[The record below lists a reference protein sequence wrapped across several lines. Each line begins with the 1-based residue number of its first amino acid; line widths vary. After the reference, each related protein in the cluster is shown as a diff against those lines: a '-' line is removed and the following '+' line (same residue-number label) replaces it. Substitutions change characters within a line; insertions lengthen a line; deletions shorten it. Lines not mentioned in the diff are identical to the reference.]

1 MATTCVFYIGE
12 GISWFWDIPFF
23 FKLGNLRCRGNP
35 LQLYFYLLV
44 TLLFDLVI
52 FTLSFGYLFIA
63 IFFFLY
69 GYFFKGKYRF
79 FFCYYFIVSIG
90 GLPRPVGDFLKD
102 G

>member
-1 MATTCVFYIGE
+1 MCFYIGE
-12 GISWFWDIPFF
+12 GIPCFGDIPFL
-23 FKLGNLRCRGNP
+23 KLGNLHSRWNP

-63 IFFFLY
+63 IFFFLIRLFLKENTKL
-69 GYFFKGKYRF
+69 FFLII
-79 FFCYYFIVSIG
+79 FIVSIG